1 MISELFFTG
10 LELAAKIASARLTG
24 AQNKSQEIEFIPGRI
39 CLPNNYSADSITAG
53 SICLLIQVA
62 LPLLLFSHSSSPV
75 PASILTLRGGTNAT
89 LAPQVDYTK
98 YIFLPFMHRHF
109 GVDNVSLDIAQRG
122 YFPKGG
128 GKVVL
133 NVTPLCSAQKL
144 QGFSLM
150 DRGKVKRITGITHF
164 AGLPNVVAEEIIRGA
179 KRKLAAVGYGGDK
192 SIRTPDL
199 LSDSGDVSIQIS
211 CMREPPQLTTG
222 AGSGIVLWAE
232 LDGGGVIGGSAVGS
246 KGVDPEKTGEQA
258 ADELVR
264 GLNEGGCIDE
274 VNWNLET
281 RNLGINIDIA
291 GTLLVVTR
299 PNYYFH
305 GFGRWQ
311 VRGSM
316 RNWWANFTYSVSGHY
331 KFLLQVSLF
340 SSIRTAIWLAQELT
354 DAKFE
359 VENEPPGTV
368 VIRCQGIGYTAPMDT
383 PS

>member
-1 MISELFFTG
+1 MFAG
-10 LELAAKIASARLTG
+10 LELAAKIASAHLTG

-39 CLPNNYSADSITAG
+39 CLPNNYSADSVTAG
-53 SICLLIQVA
+53 SVSLLLQIA

-150 DRGKVKRITGITHF
+150 NRGKVKRITGITHF
-164 AGLPNVVAEEIIRGA
+164 AGLPKVVAEGIIRGA
-179 KRKLAAVGYGGDK
+179 KKKLAAAGYVSGDK
-192 SIRTPDL
+192 SMNTVDTSDL
-199 LSDSGDVSIQIS
+199 LSDSGDVLIHIS
-211 CMREPPQLTTG
+211 CRREPPQLTTG

-246 KGVDPEKTGEQA
+246 KSVDPEKTGEQA

-274 VNWNLET
+274 V
-281 RNLGINIDIA
+281 
-291 GTLLVVTR
+291 
-299 PNYYFH
+299 
-305 GFGRWQ
+305 
-311 VRGSM
+311 
-316 RNWWANFTYSVSGHY
+316 
-331 KFLLQVSLF
+331 
-340 SSIRTAIWLAQELT
+340 IRILRL
-354 DAKFE
+354 
-359 VENEPPGTV
+359 
-368 VIRCQGIGYTAPMDT
+368 
-383 PS
+383 